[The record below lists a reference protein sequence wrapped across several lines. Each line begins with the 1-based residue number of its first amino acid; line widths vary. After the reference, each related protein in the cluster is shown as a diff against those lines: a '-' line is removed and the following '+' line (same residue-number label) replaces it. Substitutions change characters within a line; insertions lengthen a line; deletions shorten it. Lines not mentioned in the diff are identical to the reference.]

1 MLWSI
6 DTCQKR
12 YPLTIIAWQ
21 YRGLGFIAHRGQVF
35 VSWPLTKY
43 LFLTESR
50 THIRIKA
57 RLFEGRLTLCLRLR
71 LCLSFVST
79 ILMGCKTLSP
89 SISQGLIHLSCRSE
103 DELVLSLDKRPR
115 KCFATIL
122 RNKDEFNRLNQTIN
136 SRFRNKDRF
145 SQRIVAVGRL
155 DGLVQL
161 TCDRD
166 TFAHVSSTVL
176 HMRTLCVA
184 ANLSTRVQWIADL
197 WP

>member
-1 MLWSI
+1 MAISWARIYSSSRSSF
-6 DTCQKR
+6 CK
-12 YPLTIIAWQ
+12 LTSDQVLVSDWIADSYQ
-21 YRGLGFIAHRGQVF
+21 NQGPIVRRQVDVVF
-35 VSWPLTKY
+35 KVKVVSQFCFHYFNGTKNK
-43 LFLTESR
+43 S
-50 THIRIKA
+50 
-57 RLFEGRLTLCLRLR
+57 
-71 LCLSFVST
+71 
-79 ILMGCKTLSP
+79 CKTLSP

-115 KCFATIL
+115 KSLTTLL

-145 SQRIVAVGRL
+145 SQRIIAVGRL

-176 HMRTLCVA
+176 HMRTLCVP

-197 WP
+197 